1 MQPLADFSQLLEYLY
16 ELKARRLAAANII
29 NPRLQAGFRRRKARL
44 FVEDL
49 RRRMTAAA
57 LLVQRV
63 FRGHRAREWWAVR
76 LALMIKSAK

>member
-1 MQPLADFSQLLEYLY
+1 
-16 ELKARRLAAANII
+16 
-29 NPRLQAGFRRRKARL
+29 
-44 FVEDL
+44 VEDL